1 MAESSEVAKIKEYK
15 GLLDEG
21 IISQEEFEEKK
32 QAIMAHGD
40 QKGNSVSSIINE
52 VPTATGKLSTK
63 SKIAAGLFGLFFGAF
78 GVHNFYLGY
87 KNKAILQLVLTIV
100 GFLTLIIAIGAVIL
114 IGVEIW
120 TFIESIMILTSR
132 KGSQWHLD
140 AMENELL
147 D

>member
-52 VPTATGKLSTK
+52 GPTATGKLGTK
-63 SKIAAGLFGLFFGAF
+63 TKIAAGLFGLFFGAF

-140 AMENELL
+140 AMGNELL

>member
-63 SKIAAGLFGLFFGAF
+63 SKIAAGLFFGAF

-140 AMENELL
+140 AMGNELL

>member
-40 QKGNSVSSIINE
+40 QKGNSVTSIINE
-52 VPTATGKLSTK
+52 VPTATRKLSTK

-100 GFLTLIIAIGAVIL
+100 GFLTIIIAIGAVIL

-140 AMENELL
+140 AMGNELL